1 VRIRLILPRPFVI
14 TGSLALPQLGSRGMA
29 LFCMILFMMVQARV
43 NEVLDGSR
51 RGHAWNIHTTT
62 PELLVDH
69 AQGAR
74 PVLDKRCVRS
84 DDPAEALRILD
95 RQTVVRNPEV

>member
-1 VRIRLILPRPFVI
+1 
-14 TGSLALPQLGSRGMA
+14 MA
-29 LFCMILFMMVQARV
+29 LLCMILFMMVQAWV
-43 NEVLDGSR
+43 NEVLNGSR
-51 RGHAWNIHTTT
+51 RGHARNIHTTT

-74 PVLDKRCVRS
+74 PVLDKRCVRN